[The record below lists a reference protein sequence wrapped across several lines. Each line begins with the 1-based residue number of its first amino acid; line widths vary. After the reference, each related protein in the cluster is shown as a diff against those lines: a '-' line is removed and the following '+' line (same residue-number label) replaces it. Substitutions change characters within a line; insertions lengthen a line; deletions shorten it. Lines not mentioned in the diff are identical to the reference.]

1 MDNRDVKGAVWG
13 VVLILAGMFLLFER
27 FVGLPGWLGGYQ
39 WWGGLVVAVGL
50 ITIATA
56 SRAESVGS
64 GVTLSL
70 LGLWFVLVTN
80 HVVGFTWYNS
90 WPLALV
96 AAGAGTVAH
105 AIAANWL
112 PDTRRLRRRRRDRWQ
127 PEDGTEESGHA

>member
-1 MDNRDVKGAVWG
+1 MDNRDVKRVVWG

-27 FVGLPGWLGGYQ
+27 FVGLPSWLGGYQ

-80 HVVGFTWYNS
+80 HVLGFSWYNS

-96 AAGAGTVAH
+96 AAGAGTIAH

-112 PDTRRLRRRRRDRWQ
+112 PDTRQPRRRNRDGWQ
-127 PEDGTEESGHA
+127 PEDGAEESGHA

>member
-1 MDNRDVKGAVWG
+1 MDNRDVKRVVWG
-13 VVLILAGMFLLFER
+13 VVLILAGVFLLLER
-27 FVGLPGWLGGYQ
+27 FVELPGWLGNYQ
-39 WWGGLVVAVGL
+39 WWGGIVVALGL

-70 LGLWFVLVTN
+70 LGLWFVIVTN
-80 HVVGFTWYNS
+80 HVFGFSWYNS

-112 PDTRRLRRRRRDRWQ
+112 PDTRRPRRRRRDGWQ
-127 PEDGTEESGHA
+127 PEDGAEESGHA